1 MNIHIKQATVVNPTS
16 EFNGK
21 KVDVLIE
28 DGIIK
33 QISTKPITGKAAQ
46 IIEGDDLHL
55 SIGWADL
62 SANFCD
68 PGHEEK
74 EDIKSGTAAAT
85 AGGYTAVG
93 VLPATSPAIQ
103 TKSEV
108 EYIVAKGR
116 GLAAELWP
124 IGALFTNNEGKDL
137 AELHDMQLAGA
148 VAFSD
153 AKKPVNDSGAV
164 SRALQYAQGINA
176 VVMLLPLDKQMAA
189 GGMVNEGE
197 VATRLGLKGIPAI
210 AEELMVARNIALA
223 EYNKAALHFS
233 AIATKASVKLIRKAK
248 AKGMKVTAGVNF
260 YNLFL
265 TDEVL
270 VGFDANYKLNPPL
283 RTAEDV
289 EALIEGVIDGAID
302 IINSD
307 HSPENIENKDLEFDF
322 AAYGMIGLET
332 LFSALNTYVADKIG
346 LEKLITILSENPRKL
361 IGKPVPEFKEGAKA
375 NFTLFNPNEK
385 YTFGKEHIRSKSKN
399 TPFIGTAFKG
409 KVVATVLG

>member
-1 MNIHIKQATVVNPTS
+1 MNIHIKQATVINSVS

-28 DGIIK
+28 DGVIT
-33 QISTKPITGKAAQ
+33 QISTKPIMGKAAQ
-46 IIEGDDLHL
+46 IIEGDNLHL

-74 EDIKSGTAAAT
+74 EDIKSGAAAAA

-93 VLPATSPAIQ
+93 VLPVTNPAIQ

-108 EYIVAKGR
+108 EYLLARGKG
-116 GLAAELWP
+116 LPVELWP
-124 IGALFTNNEGKDL
+124 IGSLFIANEGKDL
-137 AELHDMQLAGA
+137 AELFDMQQAGA

-176 VVMLLPLDKQMAA
+176 VIMLLPLDKQMAA

-210 AEELMVARNIALA
+210 AEELMVARNLALA
-223 EYNKAALHFS
+223 EYNNASLHFS

-289 EALIEGVIDGAID
+289 EALIEGVIDGTID
-302 IINSD
+302 VINSD

-322 AAYGMIGLET
+322 AAYGMIGLEV
-332 LFSALNTYVADKIG
+332 LFSALNTYIGEKIG
-346 LEKLITILSENPRKL
+346 LEKLVAILTDNPRKL
-361 IGKPVPEFKEGAKA
+361 IGKPSPEFKEGAKA
-375 NFTLFNPNEK
+375 NLTLFNPTTK
-385 YTFGKEHIRSKSKN
+385 YNFGKEYIRSKSKN
-399 TPFIGTAFKG
+399 TPFIGTEFTG
-409 KVVATVLG
+409 RVVGTIY